1 MECSICVEKYNNV
14 RKQVE
19 CPSCKENCCSACFK
33 TYILNCNEL
42 TPICMFCEKKLTH
55 MFVRE
60 NTSIKWG
67 NTDYITKRS
76 EILLQQQ
83 KNMLPETQKYAMVE
97 LDKRKRAE
105 KSIEISNQINELY
118 VKISQLNNERY
129 KLYRESLEIKEET
142 ITRRKCYNSDC
153 KGFLNK
159 EWFCGLCEKNTC
171 QYCGEGKFEDHVCNE
186 DIKMSFKLI
195 NSDSRPCPKCGIMI
209 YKIVGCN
216 QMFCTQCHCMFDY
229 RSGREEKGLF
239 HNPHYYDAIADGT
252 LNVNENT
259 NRCGEIW
266 IHSLV
271 AKLKRFIIVNNI
283 DKSIED
289 KFLGFND
296 LLILTYHIQDITIQR
311 YLNTEDDEF
320 KYMRVK
326 YILNETTDEEFLKMI
341 ASKEKKREK
350 NEEITYILELFRD
363 VSRDILFNVYDV
375 LKKLKDNNN
384 YRIYNVVINNKTIDP
399 VEFFETCLYEVNSIT
414 KFCNQK
420 FKSISKQFK
429 NVAPYIDEN
438 WKTLK
443 CKHI

>member
-1 MECSICVEKYNNV
+1 
-14 RKQVE
+14 
-19 CPSCKENCCSACFK
+19 
-33 TYILNCNEL
+33 
-42 TPICMFCEKKLTH
+42 
-55 MFVRE
+55 
-60 NTSIKWG
+60 
-67 NTDYITKRS
+67 
-76 EILLQQQ
+76 
-83 KNMLPETQKYAMVE
+83 
-97 LDKRKRAE
+97 
-105 KSIEISNQINELY
+105 
-118 VKISQLNNERY
+118 LNNERY

-153 KGFLNK
+153 KGFINE

-171 QYCGEGKFEDHVCNE
+171 QYCGEGKLEDHVCNE
-186 DIKMSFKLI
+186 DIKRSFKLI

-209 YKIVGCN
+209 YKIIGCN

-296 LLILTYHIQDITIQR
+296 LLILTYHIQDITLQR

-320 KYMRVK
+320 KDMRVK

-384 YRIYNVVINNKTIDP
+384 YRIHNVVINNKTVDP
-399 VEFFETCLYEVNSIT
+399 VDFFETCLYEVNYIT

-420 FKSISKQFK
+420 FESISKQFK
-429 NVAPYIDEN
+429 NVAPHINEN